1 MKAFK
6 FLIPSFLL
14 LFAAC
19 QEKPESPAPDKEQET
34 TALKVGDYYAK
45 GLAKGIIVSL
55 DEDGE
60 HGLLLSLD
68 EKSLQ
73 WSTLNSSIIC
83 GASYVSMDDGA
94 VNAEGVKGLYEN
106 WPEEF
111 PAIAWCSSKN
121 LGALNS
127 WYLPAASEIRLILDV
142 VGTQS
147 SINETLVA
155 NGGAA
160 VSPEELYWSSTDAG
174 AQIAYA
180 YRYRADLKPEDEL
193 YDMSPKKNSLHC
205 RCVRRF

>member
-19 QEKPESPAPDKEQET
+19 QEKLESPAPDKEQET
-34 TALKVGDYYAK
+34 IALKLGDDYAK

-60 HGLLLSLD
+60 HGLLLSMD

-73 WSTLNSSIIC
+73 WSTLNSSIIW
-83 GASYVSMDDGA
+83 GATYVSMDDGA
-94 VNAEGVKGLYEN
+94 VNAEAVKGLYEN

-111 PAIAWCSSKN
+111 PAIAWCSSKS

-127 WYLPAASEIRLILDV
+127 W
-142 VGTQS
+142 
-147 SINETLVA
+147 
-155 NGGAA
+155 
-160 VSPEELYWSSTDAG
+160 
-174 AQIAYA
+174 
-180 YRYRADLKPEDEL
+180 
-193 YDMSPKKNSLHC
+193 
-205 RCVRRF
+205 

>member
-1 MKAFK
+1 MKVLKTLA
-6 FLIPSFLL
+6 LSLL
-14 LFAAC
+14 ALLAGC
-19 QEKPESPAPDKEQET
+19 QQKVQEPLPNEQEPSYK
-34 TALKVGDYYAK
+34 LGDYYAK

-60 HGLLLSLD
+60 HGLLLSMD
-68 EKSLQ
+68 EKRLQ
-73 WSTLNSSIIC
+73 WSTLSSSIIC

-142 VGTQS
+142 AGTQS

-155 NGGAA
+155 NGGTA